1 MDVGT
6 TLQIL
11 CAHLAVTV
19 SIRLTGY
26 GFRCASGG
34 KNFSDTFTSA
44 ENKPRTKLT
53 IDING
58 DGIINIFD
66 LVIVAASFG
75 KSLVAAPFIVFKTE
89 LRTEQKQCISL
100 AIHQLGINSN

>member
-1 MDVGT
+1 MDVGA
-6 TLQIL
+6 TLQSL

-19 SIRLTGY
+19 SIRLTG
-26 GFRCASGG
+26 AVATESGG
-34 KNFSDTFTSA
+34 KIFSDTFTST